1 MFRNSVDPDLGRR
14 RRASARMK
22 RRPRRMA
29 MRHGGGTRC
38 ERRFPRETQ
47 AGANIG
53 KADRAPSGGRGSHVP
68 RSRVKRSFTK
78 AQASRPWIHA
88 AFGPCGHGLPCGNE
102 YCRLCRS
109 KTIRPAQHYQH
120 GSMTEPILFVSI
132 PSRCSGKGGGS
143 AGYRGYHAESSPV
156 SSRFPGVQTD
166 VRSSL
171 SQNGIMAQSSASV
184 P

>member
-1 MFRNSVDPDLGRR
+1 MDRTHQNKGAWSIFVRLCHGMVLNITLAAGGASV
-14 RRASARMK
+14 ASYGATT
-22 RRPRRMA
+22 PRRMV
-29 MRHGGGTRC
+29 MRHGGGE
-38 ERRFPRETQ
+38 ERKQCFAE
-47 AGANIG
+47 
-53 KADRAPSGGRGSHVP
+53 
-68 RSRVKRSFTK
+68 RSRVKRRFTK